1 MFHPVEEVRTVDVC
15 NHVCSTTDVIPL
27 SCISGNGK
35 NSILTPTE
43 LSPEHVVH
51 YL

>member
-1 MFHPVEEVRTVDVC
+1 MFHPLEEVRTVYVC
-15 NHVCSTTDVIPL
+15 NHVCTSTDFIPL

-35 NSILTPTE
+35 NLILAPTE
-43 LSPEHVVH
+43 LSSEHVVH

>member
-1 MFHPVEEVRTVDVC
+1 MFSPLEEVRTVDVC
-15 NHVCSTTDVIPL
+15 NHMCSSTDVIVL

-35 NSILTPTE
+35 TSILAPTE

>member
-1 MFHPVEEVRTVDVC
+1 MFRPVEEVRTVDVC
-15 NHVCSTTDVIPL
+15 NHVCSSTDVIPL

-35 NSILTPTE
+35 NSILAPTE
-43 LSPEHVVH
+43 LSSEHVVH

>member
-1 MFHPVEEVRTVDVC
+1 MFRPLEEVRTVDVR
-15 NHVCSTTDVIPL
+15 NHECTSTDFISL

-35 NSILTPTE
+35 NSILAPTE
-43 LSPEHVVH
+43 LSSEHVH